1 MSWLVGAY
9 AVCVFAQILSVTIQ
23 RFKVA
28 YWPLKAVLGLL
39 YLGMVQ
45 REALDWKVAI
55 IFLFYYLGDLVLGI
69 PTMETRTKIQWG
81 IGLFG
86 AGHVILGIHLA
97 QQIDAVMI
105 GLLVGILFFSFLGIV
120 RYWIRTFNLEGLMWP
135 VNAYV
140 LILMSVGVMGWMA
153 ASTTGY
159 LSIGITLFIISDG
172 WLAAWH
178 LMRKPKVFTKVLNIL
193 FYYPAL
199 VLMIISL

>member
-1 MSWLVGAY
+1 MSWLIGVY

-69 PTMETRTKIQWG
+69 PTMEARTKIKWG

-105 GLLVGILFFSFLGIV
+105 GLMVGILFFSFLGTV

-140 LILMSVGVMGWMA
+140 LILMSVGVMGWMD

-159 LSIGITLFIISDG
+159 LSIGIMLFIISDG